1 MCLHLSS
8 NAPISDGDSNNFINP
23 KKRQFICNL
32 PTQPSHTIKL
42 TQPPVYKSLSHGCVS
57 RHRSTNTEV
66 SYPSHT
72 QWSTPRK
79 QQVISHFLA
88 KYIEM
93 KLSYECIIYVRWSP
107 TVSQG
112 FQYSSKLTSCGLSV
126 YIYHS
131 NTRDI
136 VFNIWSPDNKGEY
149 ARGHGFCPWVSV
161 RSTPWLSHLILLR
174 EQWSKCWTWGFN
186 NGSQQTSGNGGR

>member
-1 MCLHLSS
+1 MCLHLSRI
-8 NAPISDGDSNNFINP
+8 APISDWDSNHFINP

-42 TQPPVYKSLSHGCVS
+42 TQPPVYKSLSHCWVA
-57 RHRSTNTEV
+57 RNRSTNTEL
-66 SYPSHT
+66 SDLSHT
-72 QWSTPRK
+72 QRSTPWK

-88 KYIEM
+88 KYKEM
-93 KLSYECIIYVRWSP
+93 KLSYERIICVRWSP
-107 TVSQG
+107 AVSQG

-131 NTRDI
+131 NMRDI
-136 VFNIWSPDNKGEY
+136 VFNVWSPDNKREY

-161 RSTPWLSHLILLR
+161 RASPWLCNLITFFR
-174 EQWSKCWTWGFN
+174 
-186 NGSQQTSGNGGR
+186 